1 MGIGVF
7 IILIFALGC
16 IGATVVGILNNQFCK
31 FCSIGTSAL
40 AFVVVFIVLCPRSPA
55 TVQLQQAQELA
66 DTEEDW
72 SYVVRTL
79 FGVLFLIVMVA
90 ACVQYFRMHLLV
102 HIRAGEKLPK

>member
-1 MGIGVF
+1 
-7 IILIFALGC
+7 
-16 IGATVVGILNNQFCK
+16 
-31 FCSIGTSAL
+31 
-40 AFVVVFIVLCPRSPA
+40 
-55 TVQLQQAQELA
+55 VQLQQAQELA